1 MKTCTQTKACDTNVH
16 NKLPYNSQ
24 NLGKNTDVLQQTSGV
39 KETETSIHTYSE
51 YNWAKKKKQ

>member
-51 YNWAKKKKQ
+51 YN